1 MKIELT
7 KEEQRLLDTIPNY
20 EINSDEEYKIRIQ
33 KLENS
38 KELFELLYKRD
49 AIPSVRMN
57 YFFKPEYNLSN
68 TKKSHSDILGD
79 ISLNGNFLKYLK
91 YFIEGAELPEFFKI
105 KLSQIIKDNRFE
117 DNIIEKSK
125 PIIRDYAQ
133 VNLNKS
139 DIDHFSEEIFK
150 FYIDNLDSDK
160 HISYAKILRD
170 YVKKLNI

>member
-20 EINSDEEYKIRIQ
+20 EINSDAKYEIRIQ
-33 KLENS
+33 QLENS
-38 KELFELLYKRD
+38 EKLFELLYERE
-49 AIPSVRMN
+49 AIPSVRLG
-57 YFFKPEYNLSN
+57 YFTKPEYNLSN
-68 TKKSHSDILGD
+68 TKKSHFDILGD

-105 KLSQIIKDNRFE
+105 KLNQIIKENRFE
-117 DNIIEKSK
+117 DVIIEKSK

-139 DIDHFSEEIFK
+139 DIDYFSEEIFK
-150 FYIDNLDSDK
+150 FYIDHFDSDK